1 MSNNPIEFYP
11 WQRELAQQ
19 WLGQRER
26 FAHAWLIHGL
36 AGIGKTQFAQ
46 AAAASLLCIQPVH
59 GLACGQCDSCLWCK
73 HGNHPDLRLLRP
85 EAMEASAR
93 GESAHDSKKTLSK
106 EIRVEQLR
114 QLHTWFNTATHRGG
128 YRVVVLY
135 PAESLN
141 AISAN
146 ALLKVLEE
154 PPAHTL
160 FMLIADAPDRLL
172 PTILSRC
179 RRLALPVPS
188 TEQSLRWLQPQV
200 ADHSLSW
207 LAAAGGGPTAAL
219 RLSMRQDE
227 PYPSWLQDLV
237 EGLAKN
243 PNYDFG
249 SVADQL
255 EKEASLQWVDALQR
269 NFFDVSLIQFTHQAR
284 YFPELQPYNTILA
297 GRAVPARLSSLLK
310 WLNEQRRWANHP
322 LNAKLLVHHCLDRVK
337 QAVQ

>member
-1 MSNNPIEFYP
+1 MISNSTEFYP
-11 WQRELAQQ
+11 WQQELAQQ
-19 WLGQRER
+19 WLVQRER
-26 FAHAWLIHGL
+26 FSHAWLIHGL

-46 AAAASLLCIQPVH
+46 AAAASLLCTKPVR

-85 EAMEASAR
+85 ESVAASES
-93 GESAHDSKKTLSK
+93 GENLSDSKKTLSK

-141 AISAN
+141 TITAN

-154 PPAHTL
+154 PPANTI
-160 FMLIADAPDRLL
+160 FMLVADAPDRLL
-172 PTILSRC
+172 ATILSRC
-179 RRLALPVPS
+179 RRLPLPVPAP
-188 TEQSLRWLQPQV
+188 EQSLAWLNSQITERSG
-200 ADHSLSW
+200 AW

-219 RLSMRQDE
+219 RLTAVQNE
-227 PYPSWLQDLV
+227 PYPTWLFAFI

-243 PNYDFG
+243 PSFDFG
-249 SVADQL
+249 SIADQL
-255 EKEASLQWVDALQR
+255 EKEPTLHYLDALQR
-269 NFFDVSLIQFTHQAR
+269 NFFDVSLIQFTNQAR
-284 YFPELQPYNTILA
+284 YYPELQSYNSLLA
-297 GRAVPARLSSLLK
+297 AKAKPAQINNLLK

-337 QAVQ
+337 QAVL